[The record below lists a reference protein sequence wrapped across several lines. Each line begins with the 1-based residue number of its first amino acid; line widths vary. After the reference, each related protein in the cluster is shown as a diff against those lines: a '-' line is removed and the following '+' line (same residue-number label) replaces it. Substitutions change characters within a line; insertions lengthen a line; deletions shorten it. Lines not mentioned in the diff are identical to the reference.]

1 MPLIGTAVMS
11 TGVSP
16 ATIHTLTSSTTA
28 ITRLS
33 ANHGASVGTGRS
45 L

>member
-1 MPLIGTAVMS
+1 MGRAVMS
-11 TGVSP
+11 TGVSLP
-16 ATIHTLTSSTTA
+16 TIHTLSSSSAA
-28 ITRLS
+28 ITRLR